1 MKDKKWRS
9 VAVCSLVLLLIVSL
23 SAGVVGLS
31 LGGAA
36 IVPVKSASGGEES
49 VRPLEADYSV
59 SWGEQELD
67 PTALY
72 DLACRQTAFIR
83 WDNKLLGDG
92 KQTVFA
98 SGIIV
103 SQDGYILTN
112 AHCVSEA
119 REAGDPMEVLLFDG
133 RCFVG
138 EIVGADPET
147 DVALLKVD
155 AWGLAAA
162 TLSTAKLKG
171 CQTVYVMGHPDDE
184 LKSTMTSG
192 IVSGLDRQVDFSDGA
207 SLHMFQIDAAVNPG
221 NSGGPV
227 YDDRGRVV
235 GMVTA
240 KYVSINTEGIGFAI
254 PIQEAVSIAGE
265 LKERGYVPGR
275 PLMGITAITV
285 EEGKLKAGSPA
296 GVMVHSA
303 DAGLPGDKAGLI
315 KGDIIVAVNGKTI
328 ASMDDLT
335 RVKKDFR
342 AGDTV
347 KLRFWRD
354 GEYLEA
360 YLTFDE
366 VTPEHPTGPV
376 EVEDDPFEEDG
387 PSEWDPAPKDGEEEN
402 EENEEPA
409 EEENEEAPPVEENS

>member
-1 MKDKKWRS
+1 MKNKKWQS

-23 SAGVVGLS
+23 SAGVVSLS

-36 IVPVKSASGGEES
+36 IVPATAASGGEAS

-59 SWGEQELD
+59 SWEEAELD

-83 WDNKLLGDG
+83 WDNKKLEEG

-119 REAGDPMEVLLFDG
+119 RAAGDPIEVVLFDG
-133 RCFVG
+133 RSFMG

-147 DVALLKVD
+147 DVALLKV
-155 AWGLAAA
+155 AARGLSAAM
-162 TLSTAKLKG
+162 LSTAKLKG

-184 LKSTMTSG
+184 LRYTMTSG

-254 PIQEAVSIAGE
+254 PIQEAVSVAGE
-265 LKERGYVPGR
+265 LKEYGYVPGR

-303 DAGLPGDKAGLI
+303 EAGLPGEKAGLI
-315 KGDIIVAVNGKTI
+315 KGDIIVAINGKTI
-328 ASMDDLT
+328 TSMEDLS
-335 RVKKDFR
+335 RVKKDYR

-354 GEYLEA
+354 GEYLET
-360 YLTFDE
+360 YMTFDE

-376 EVEDDPFEEDG
+376 DVEDDPFEEDG
-387 PSEWDPAPKDGEEEN
+387 PSEWDPAPEDEEEET
-402 EENEEPA
+402 EENTEPA
-409 EEENEEAPPVEENS
+409 EEEEETPVEENS